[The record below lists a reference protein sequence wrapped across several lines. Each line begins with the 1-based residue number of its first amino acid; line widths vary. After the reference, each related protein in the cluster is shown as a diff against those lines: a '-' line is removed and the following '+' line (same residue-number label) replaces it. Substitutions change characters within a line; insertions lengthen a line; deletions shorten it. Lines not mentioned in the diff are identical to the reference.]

1 MGKTLNEL
9 ADDLKSYLIEIQ
21 SDAHNKGNLRPERY
35 NNLRLMMNIAQNPD
49 PHVVIRVGMSAAE
62 YDYRKCEKTEGS
74 LGPDDRYVLR
84 WLGKPTVIS
93 ALNECWRAVARNRGR
108 AYERPRGA

>member
-9 ADDLKSYLIEIQ
+9 AEDLKSYLIEIQ

-35 NNLRLMMNIAQNPD
+35 NNLRLLMNISQNPN
-49 PHVVIRVGMSAAE
+49 PHVEIRLGMSAAQ
-62 YDYRKCEKTEGS
+62 YDFRKCEKTEGS

-84 WLGKPTVIS
+84 WLGKSTSIS
-93 ALNECWRAVARNRGR
+93 ALDECWKVIVRNRGR
-108 AYERPRGA
+108 AYEKQTDI